1 MKITEVNV
9 TPVKPQNGLVAF
21 ASVVIDDCLYLGS
34 IGVYSRLDGSGYR
47 ITYPTK
53 KLAEKNLNIF
63 HPISKEAGQLIEQAV
78 LAKADKLFNEIIKQ

>member
-21 ASVVIDDCLYLGS
+21 ASVVIDNCLYLGS
-34 IGVYSRLDGSGYR
+34 IGIYSRLDGSGYR

-63 HPISKEAGQLIEQAV
+63 HPITKEAGQLIEHTV
-78 LAKADKLFNEIIKQ
+78 LAKANELLSEFINQ